1 MKRLYLYGIVLALA
15 FAAVT
20 VHWHVSTGQRLWATA
35 IICAAAWG
43 FLTARQKVK
52 LRRDTDKLTRRWAR
66 AMFARGFMSM
76 EELNLFYETHPEVED
91 LDS

>member
-15 FAAVT
+15 FAAAT
-20 VHWHVSTGQRLWATA
+20 LHWHVSTGQRLWAAA

-43 FLTARQKVK
+43 LLTIRQRKK
-52 LRRDTDKLTRRWAR
+52 LAKDTTKLTRKWAR